1 MNRMSYNPS
10 IYEINTRV
18 FLKRFGPNAR
28 IDKIPDDYL
37 DYLSQLKIDYVWFM
51 GIWKTCPSSVEKY
64 CFEEGLVR
72 NYSRALKNWQKE
84 DVIGSPFAVDL
95 YEINETLGSPEDL
108 INLKSQLN
116 RRGIGLILD
125 FIPNHFNVESNL
137 LKTNPDIF
145 LNVDKELFDRDPHT
159 YFRTGAEGENYF
171 AHGRDPFF
179 PAWQDTVQVNFFSRP
194 ARDFLSDTVLNLT
207 GICDGVRCDMAML
220 ALNNVFKNTW
230 TGVLARTNQS
240 EIKEEFWS
248 ETIRKVKNARPDFL
262 FIAEAYWDLEWELQQ
277 LGFDYTYDKS
287 LTDRL
292 RSDYVSVIKEH
303 LLAEDEYQRKSIRF
317 IENHD
322 EERAVPSFGKE
333 KSKAA
338 AIIISTVQGMRFYN
352 DGQFEGKKIKLPVQL
367 GREPE
372 ETINPEFS
380 DFYNRLLA
388 ITSHRV
394 FKEGKWLLLE
404 PGTSWEGNHSFLNI
418 LAWSWNLN
426 EEGRLVVVNYS
437 NMISTCRLKFDLIGF
452 PEEFELRDLLN
463 DQNYLR
469 SAEEIHSAGLFIEL
483 KPWQAHIF
491 KY

>member
-1 MNRMSYNPS
+1 MNPMSHNPT

-18 FLKRFGPNAR
+18 FLKKLGHNTRL
-28 IDKIPDDYL
+28 DKIPDEYL
-37 DYLSQLKIDYVWFM
+37 DRLSQLKFDYVWFM

-64 CFEEGLVR
+64 CFEEGLLR
-72 NYSRALKNWQKE
+72 NYSRALKNWQKD

-95 YEINETLGSPEDL
+95 YEINEAIGSLEDL
-108 INLKSQLN
+108 INLKSRLN
-116 RRGIGLILD
+116 SRGIGLILD
-125 FIPNHFNVESNL
+125 FVPNHFNVESRL
-137 LKTNPDIF
+137 LRTNPDIF
-145 LNVDKELFDRDPHT
+145 LRVDKELYDRDPHT
-159 YFRTGAEGENYF
+159 YFRSDPEGENYF

-194 ARDFLSDTVLNLT
+194 ARDYLSNIVLNLT

-230 TGVLARTNQS
+230 TGVLTKTNQS
-240 EIKEEFWS
+240 EIKEEFWL
-248 ETIRKVKNARPDFL
+248 ETIRKVKDTRTDFL

-277 LGFDYTYDKS
+277 LGFDFTYDKS
-287 LTDRL
+287 FTDRL
-292 RSDYVSVIKEH
+292 RSDYVSVVKEH
-303 LLAEDEYQRKSIRF
+303 LFAEEDYQKKSLRF

-322 EERAVPSFGKE
+322 EERAVASFGKE

-338 AIIISTVQGMRFYN
+338 AIIISTVQGMRFYH
-352 DGQFEGKKIKLPVQL
+352 DGQLEGKKIKLPVQL

-372 ETINPEFS
+372 EAINPEFS
-380 DFYNRLLA
+380 DFYDRLLA

-394 FKEGKWLLLE
+394 FKEGKWQLLE

-418 LAWSWNLN
+418 LAWGWSLN
-426 EEGRLVVVNYS
+426 EERRLVIVNYS
-437 NMISTCRLKFDLIGF
+437 NIISTCRLKFDLSGF
-452 PEEFELRDLLN
+452 PEEFELNDLLN
-463 DQNYLR
+463 NQNYLR
-469 SAEEIHSAGLFIEL
+469 SAEEIHSTGLFIEL